1 MADDDAGRTINGLA
15 MPWGQV
21 RTARAEGGRRELIQA
36 TLDCIAEQGAHA
48 ATVRQIARRAG
59 VSPGLIRHH
68 FQTKEHMIE
77 EAYRAT
83 MAGMTAL
90 SREARDS
97 AAGQPRERLRR
108 YVAASLSPP
117 VRDARRLTLWASFI
131 AMIRLNPS
139 MEAIH
144 RETYLDY
151 RQDIEALLAE
161 VLSDAGRHAD
171 AGECRLMAIKINAV
185 IDGLWL
191 EGSLDPGAFAEGEL
205 VAAGL
210 ESVAAILGLPL
221 VLTQQEEC

>member
-1 MADDDAGRTINGLA
+1 
-15 MPWGQV
+15 MPWGQTESV
-21 RTARAEGGRRELIQA
+21 QAEGGRQELIQA

-48 ATVRQIARRAG
+48 ATVREIARRAG

-90 SREARDS
+90 SREARDG
-97 AAGQPRERLRR
+97 AGGQPRERLRN

-117 VRDARRLTLWASFI
+117 VRDAKRLTLWASFI

-139 MEAIH
+139 MQAIH
-144 RETYLDY
+144 REAYLEY
-151 RQDIEALLAE
+151 RQDIEVLLAE
-161 VLSDAGRHAD
+161 IFSEAGRAAGAD
-171 AGECRLMAIKINAV
+171 DCRLMAIKINAV

-191 EGSLDPGAFAEGEL
+191 EGSLDPSPFAEGEL
-205 VAAGL
+205 LAAGL
-210 ESVAAILGLPL
+210 DAVEAVLGLPL
-221 VLTQQEEC
+221 AGGVQTAAQQEEN

>member
-1 MADDDAGRTINGLA
+1 
-15 MPWGQV
+15 MPWG
-21 RTARAEGGRRELIQA
+21 RADTIQAGGGRQELIQA
-36 TLDCIAEQGAHA
+36 TLDCIAEQGVHA
-48 ATVRQIARRAG
+48 ATVREIARRAG

-97 AAGQPRERLRR
+97 AGGKPRERLRR

-117 VRDARRLTLWASFI
+117 VRDAKWLTLWAGFI

-151 RQDIEALLAE
+151 RQDIEVLLGE
-161 VLSDAGRHAD
+161 VFDEAGRAAA
-171 AGECRLMAIKINAV
+171 AGDRRLMAIKINAV

-191 EGSLDPGAFAEGEL
+191 EGSLDPSSFAEGEL
-205 VAAGL
+205 LAAGL
-210 ESVAAILGLPL
+210 EAVEAILGLPPSEANG
-221 VLTQQEEC
+221 TAAQQEES